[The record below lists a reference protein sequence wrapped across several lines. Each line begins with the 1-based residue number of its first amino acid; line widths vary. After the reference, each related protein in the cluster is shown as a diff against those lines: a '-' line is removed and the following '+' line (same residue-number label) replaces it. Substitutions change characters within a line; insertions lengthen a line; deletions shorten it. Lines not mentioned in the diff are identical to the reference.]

1 MPTIHPDRRP
11 AAAARLA
18 RALEV
23 LSQSHDDNRCTQG
36 ATLSALCRLASVSRN
51 SVYRYHPVI
60 LAALR
65 VQQGRPA
72 TDPAALPSTQTV
84 PATDYPLLQEQL
96 SRLAALVDHY
106 YAAYREARVVIERR
120 ERELAELKRK
130 FRSAPVRIPHN
141 GHARTRY
148 P

>member
-23 LSQSHDDNRCTQG
+23 LGQPHDGNSCAQA
-36 ATLSALCRLASVSRN
+36 ATLSELCRLASVSRN
-51 SVYRYHPVI
+51 SVYRYHPTI

-65 VQQGRPA
+65 VQQGRPPA
-72 TDPAALPSTQTV
+72 GDPAAPPGTQAV
-84 PATDYPLLQEQL
+84 PADYPLLQEQL
-96 SRLAALVDHY
+96 SKLVALVDHY

-130 FRSAPVRIPHN
+130 LRSAPARIPRN
-141 GHARTRY
+141 GHAGHL
-148 P
+148 